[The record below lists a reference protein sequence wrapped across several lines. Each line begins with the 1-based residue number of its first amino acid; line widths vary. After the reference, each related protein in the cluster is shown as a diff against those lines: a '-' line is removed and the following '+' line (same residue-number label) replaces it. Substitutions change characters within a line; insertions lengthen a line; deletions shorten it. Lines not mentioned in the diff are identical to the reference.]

1 MQILTKKNAL
11 LTFGTIDL
19 IRGILHTINV
29 EYASEEIAGLVNEN
43 MDKGTKNNI
52 YMIMTAF
59 GTSNLQ
65 TGIFK
70 LLIALKNVK
79 IEKQIFLSQFILF
92 LFNNFIIYS
101 KKIDY
106 NAELPGRKFMSIY
119 SILSLLLYFQKPEE
133 IISLEKKLL
142 QETNDN

>member
-1 MQILTKKNAL
+1 MQILNNKNAL
-11 LTFGTIDL
+11 LAFGTIDI
-19 IRGILHTINV
+19 IRGFLHTINV
-29 EYASEEIAGLVNEN
+29 KYASEEIAGLVNEN

-70 LLIALKNVK
+70 LLIALKKVK
-79 IEKQIFLSQFILF
+79 IEKQIFLLQFILF

-106 NAELPGRKFMSIY
+106 TAELPGRKFMSIY
-119 SILSLLLYFQKPEE
+119 SILSLLLYFKKSEE
-133 IISLEKKLL
+133 IISLEKNLL
-142 QETNDN
+142 QETNYN